1 MLMFCRK
8 RTPLNVQLFYS
19 TSRSCFIEDLSH
31 LISPF
36 MAQGR
41 AVADMMQKTTVT
53 ANSFWLFPY
62 TRFTINLEN
71 YMFGHIV
78 SANSVW
84 WMSHVTQPESDWNV
98 KPAPR
103 PPLKAP
109 SLLLESEKSATAVIS
124 LQSSWNK
131 TQFQTTGKNLSTG
144 SCRAMSVAFYDLSRK
159 FWRWKCN
166 LLHLLFCSNYPDPQL
181 KTS

>member
-1 MLMFCRK
+1 MLIFCRK

-19 TSRSCFIEDLSH
+19 TSRSCFIADLSH

-41 AVADMMQKTTVT
+41 DVADMMQKTTVT

-71 YMFGHIV
+71 CQNDMFGHTV
-78 SANSVW
+78 SANSVR

-103 PPLKAP
+103 PPLKAAP
-109 SLLLESEKSATAVIS
+109 LLHESEKSATAVIS

-131 TQFQTTGKNLSTG
+131 HNSKPQAKMSRLA
-144 SCRAMSVAFYDLSRK
+144 RAGQCPLPFMISAESFEGG
-159 FWRWKCN
+159 N
-166 LLHLLFCSNYPDPQL
+166 AI
-181 KTS
+181 